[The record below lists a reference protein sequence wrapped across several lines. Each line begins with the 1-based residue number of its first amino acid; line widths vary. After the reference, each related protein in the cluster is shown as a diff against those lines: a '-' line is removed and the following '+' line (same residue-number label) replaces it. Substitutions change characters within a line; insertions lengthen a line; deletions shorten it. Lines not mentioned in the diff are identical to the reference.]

1 MNVMVANYVQK
12 PVPVGKLMHRTGLW
26 GILFLLHVY
35 FALILAPLQKE
46 LPPKKATGVMGR
58 HIENMAR

>member
-1 MNVMVANYVQK
+1 MVANYVQN
-12 PVPVGKLMHRTGLW
+12 PVPVDKLMHRTGLW
-26 GILFLLHVY
+26 GVLFLLHVY

-46 LPPKKATGVMGR
+46 LPPIKATGVMGR

>member
-1 MNVMVANYVQK
+1 MNVMVASYVQK
-12 PVPVGKLMHRTGLW
+12 PVPVGKLMHTGLW

-46 LPPKKATGVMGR
+46 LPPKKATGVMER
-58 HIENMAR
+58 QLENMAR

>member
-1 MNVMVANYVQK
+1 MNVMIANYVQK
-12 PVPVGKLMHRTGLW
+12 PVPVGKLMHTGLW

-46 LPPKKATGVMGR
+46 LPPTKATGVMGR
-58 HIENMAR
+58 HIENMAK

>member
-12 PVPVGKLMHRTGLW
+12 PVPVGKLMHTGLW

-46 LPPKKATGVMGR
+46 LPPKKATGVMER
-58 HIENMAR
+58 HIENMAK

>member
-1 MNVMVANYVQK
+1 MVANYVQK
-12 PVPVGKLMHRTGLW
+12 PSSCGQIKMHRTALW
-26 GILFLLHVY
+26 GVLFLLHVY

>member
-1 MNVMVANYVQK
+1 MVANYVQK

-46 LPPKKATGVMGR
+46 LPPKKAIGVMER

>member
-1 MNVMVANYVQK
+1 MVANYVQK

-26 GILFLLHVY
+26 GVLFLLHVY
-35 FALILAPLQKE
+35 FALILATLQKE
-46 LPPKKATGVMGR
+46 LPPKKATGVMER

>member
-1 MNVMVANYVQK
+1 MNVMIANYVQK

-26 GILFLLHVY
+26 GVLFLLHVY

-46 LPPKKATGVMGR
+46 LPPKKATGVMER
-58 HIENMAR
+58 NIENMAR